1 MGARGPIPNASD
13 DLARDRSRKGKDQ
26 VAVTKGV
33 RIEPRIWE
41 ADPEWSPLA
50 VDLFDSASTS
60 GQMDFYQDTDWVML
74 KFLCGEITAYE
85 NAYKTYT
92 TESGAKRTPV
102 RNGQWLSAILSLATS
117 LLTTEGDR
125 RRVRIELAAAET
137 KKPDFTLIA
146 MDAYRGVADPN

>member
-74 KFLCGEITAYE
+74 KFLCGEITAYVDL
-85 NAYKTYT
+85 AG
-92 TESGAKRTPV
+92 SGGTNWISVSRRDA
-102 RNGQWLSAILSLATS
+102 A
-117 LLTTEGDR
+117 GDR
-125 RRVRIELAAAET
+125 TRQRRQ
-137 KKPDFTLIA
+137 
-146 MDAYRGVADPN
+146 